1 MLIRVNKKTN
11 TKNNVKYAALAS
23 GTVSHVWY
31 DEDSASAKT
40 PKRRNRIQLMR
51 EVIAGETSREYDA

>member
-1 MLIRVNKKTN
+1 MLIRVNKKISARSS
-11 TKNNVKYAALAS
+11 VKYAALAS

-31 DEDSASAKT
+31 DEDSSSAAT

-51 EVIAGETSREYDA
+51 EVSARETSREYDA